1 MTPATPAV
9 AAHPDRF
16 DVAQANALLREAWR
30 AFACPLTIR
39 TFKSSRRRPASYAA
53 TLHPA
58 ECVAQRSRRPGIVTA
73 HLISEPGRCPRQAHG
88 EVTSVRCR
96 GRAAG
101 TQKHDESAGTRSTS
115 DRRSDLGGA
124 GARCRQRRGWPL
136 AALGSA
142 QLRGGLRSEGGQMAR
157 LHRGRNVDHD
167 RCEPGL
173 GVTARGRGDRPR
185 PRRRDSRDP
194 GQHRPRLRPAGQD
207 PLDLPARCRCR
218 GDLDPALAPC
228 RDLTTSDPSPGR
240 GPTAISSQ
248 LIAGLSCGDV
258 LQAELV
264 SGIAVGASRG

>member
-1 MTPATPAV
+1 MMSPPER
-9 AAHPDRF
+9 D
-16 DVAQANALLREAWR
+16 
-30 AFACPLTIR
+30 
-39 TFKSSRRRPASYAA
+39 RRRIADP
-53 TLHPA
+53 TW
-58 ECVAQRSRRPGIVTA
+58 VGQAQGAVN
-73 HLISEPGRCPRQAHG
+73 
-88 EVTSVRCR
+88 VV
-96 GRAAG
+96 
-101 TQKHDESAGTRSTS
+101 
-115 DRRSDLGGA
+115 GGL
-124 GARCRQRRGWPL
+124 WPL
-136 AALGSA
+136 L
-142 QLRGGLRSEGGQMAR
+142 GLRSFEAVFGPKA
-157 LHRGRNVDHD
+157 D
-167 RCEPGL
+167 RWLVFTVAGML
-173 GVTARGRGDRPR
+173 ITTGANQVLASRRGDVVTRPR